1 MKKKILTTTLIL
13 MMLSTSFF
21 AYGMEPIEG
30 SYPTYVGI
38 DNGDSHFKN
47 VSFSDI
53 KNHWAK
59 EAIYEVASLKLM
71 EGSKGKFLPQKQLT
85 YGEVIPIMV
94 RALGLESEAQKRYPS
109 NWMKGYYEVA
119 SEAGLIPEME
129 GEVLKP
135 NPKSRAL
142 REDVAYYLGKA
153 INFTPSY
160 GDDIIKAYNYNDAY
174 RIDSEKLPYIEGIL
188 KKEI

>member
-53 KNHWAK
+53 KNH
-59 EAIYEVASLKLM
+59 
-71 EGSKGKFLPQKQLT
+71 
-85 YGEVIPIMV
+85 
-94 RALGLESEAQKRYPS
+94 
-109 NWMKGYYEVA
+109 
-119 SEAGLIPEME
+119 
-129 GEVLKP
+129 
-135 NPKSRAL
+135 
-142 REDVAYYLGKA
+142 
-153 INFTPSY
+153 
-160 GDDIIKAYNYNDAY
+160 
-174 RIDSEKLPYIEGIL
+174 
-188 KKEI
+188 